1 MKDVVDKVASAEL
14 IKRKMAPDFANAMA
28 LFYSKKTSERAEL
41 QTIRKHF
48 EEKIEKELRNFW
60 WDVYQAYLPN
70 EKGSLLVLPNFEF
83 QGGTRMKAIKN
94 VKSGKKVLIPK
105 LESLVKEYV
114 PSNDSGASAK
124 DTSWKTA
131 KSKYSSE
138 VIYGNQ
144 ASRPQM
150 CTSTSCTEV
159 VQEVKGETFHDIYIT
174 MAKRVFLID
183 GAADLD
189 FANNE
194 LVQFSAECRFMY
206 QKYYKQYSSQ
216 QHELYCYVQD
226 IFEACGVQTGLGEN
240 ETKNHAKL
248 TIEKIEE
255 VVGKMLGHPNTDS
268 QLLVDN
274 VDPSEFCNHLSTEWY
289 KTNYAFSHINF
300 INLKVSNTYGF
311 LMKLG
316 GKFQNKWQ
324 DRYFVLDRVLGLLIY
339 WPKPP
344 SHFFEQ
350 PAGMIHVSDLQQLEP
365 VELPSPKIFTL
376 LLHPKDKL
384 KKVYQLGTMKEE
396 DLEKWHKDIQKAMRE
411 WQDLNLT
418 TEAQTIKSHFR
429 IRQATQYAI
438 TQQTEC
444 ASEMSVKQ

>member
-1 MKDVVDKVASAEL
+1 V
-14 IKRKMAPDFANAMA
+14 
-28 LFYSKKTSERAEL
+28 
-41 QTIRKHF
+41 TIRKYF

-70 EKGSLLVLPNFEF
+70 EKGSLQVLPNFEF
-83 QGGTRMKAIKN
+83 QGGTRVKATKIM
-94 VKSGKKVLIPK
+94 KSGKKVLIPK
-105 LESLVKEYV
+105 LDLLVKEYV
-114 PSNDSGASAK
+114 PSTDSTVCAK
-124 DTSWKTA
+124 DICWKTA
-131 KSKYSSE
+131 KSQFCSE
-138 VIYGNQ
+138 IIYGHQ
-144 ASRPQM
+144 SSQPQI

-159 VQEVKGETFHDIYIT
+159 VEEVKGETYHDIYIT
-174 MAKRVFLID
+174 MAKRVFLIN

-189 FANNE
+189 SANNE
-194 LVQFSAECRFMY
+194 LVQFSSECRFMY
-206 QKYYKQYSSQ
+206 QKYYKLYEAQ
-216 QHELYCYVQD
+216 QHELYCFVQD
-226 IFEACGVQTGLGEN
+226 TFEACGVKTGLGEN
-240 ETKNHAKL
+240 ETKNMTKL

-255 VVGKMLGHPNTDS
+255 VVGKMLGHPNTDP
-268 QLLVDN
+268 QLLVDS
-274 VDPSEFCNHLSTEWY
+274 VDPSEFCSHLSSEWY

-344 SHFFEQ
+344 SQFFEQ
-350 PAGMIHVSDLQQLEP
+350 PAGMIHVSDLQELEP
-365 VELPSPKIFTL
+365 VELNQTPKIFTL

-384 KKVYQLGTMKEE
+384 KKVYQLGTLKGE
-396 DLEKWHKDIQKAMRE
+396 DMERWQKDIKKAMRE
-411 WQDLNLT
+411 WNDLNL
-418 TEAQTIKSHFR
+418 ADGQTIKNMFR

-438 TQQTEC
+438 MQQTLC